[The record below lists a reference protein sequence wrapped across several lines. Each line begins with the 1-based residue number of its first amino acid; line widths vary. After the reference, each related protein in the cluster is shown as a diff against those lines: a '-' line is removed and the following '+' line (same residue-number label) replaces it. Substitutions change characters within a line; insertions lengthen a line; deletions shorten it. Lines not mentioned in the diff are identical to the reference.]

1 MKVHID
7 EEKCC
12 GSGMCVLNVPEVF
25 DQSEEGLGVVILS
38 SPPADLHEEV
48 HRAVSLCP
56 AMAIVIDEE

>member
-25 DQSEEGLGVVILS
+25 DQSDEGLGVVILS
-38 SPPADLHEEV
+38 SPPDDLREEV

-56 AMAIVIDEE
+56 AMAIVVDEE